1 MRIVLDTGGFSDVEV
16 GTVDRDDTELVFR
29 SPAGAVVARH
39 PVTAVACLDVRAT
52 GPQSTPAPAVATTSG
67 ADDPSSPLA
76 VRAAPTGNPQVDAA
90 RLDRPAAYAPWTQ
103 QEDTGLEAMT
113 AAGMSVA
120 DVAIVLRRQDG
131 GVRSRLR
138 HLREAADEAATGTGA
153 TSPTSTVRFDEP
165 PRPTP
170 APRGPASAQPTG
182 TVS

>member
-16 GTVDRDDTELVFR
+16 GTVDRDDTEWVFR

-52 GPQSTPAPAVATTSG
+52 GPRSASTPAPVVATTSG
-67 ADDPSSPLA
+67 TDDAPSPLV

-90 RLDRPAAYAPWTQ
+90 RLDRPAAYAPWTPP
-103 QEDTGLEAMT
+103 EDAGLQAMT

-131 GVRSRLR
+131 GVRSRLK
-138 HLREAADEAATGTGA
+138 HLREAADEDATGT
-153 TSPTSTVRFDEP
+153 TSPTSTVRFE
-165 PRPTP
+165 
-170 APRGPASAQPTG
+170 
-182 TVS
+182 

>member
-52 GPQSTPAPAVATTSG
+52 GPRSAPAPAPVPAVATTSG
-67 ADDPSSPLA
+67 ADDPSSPLV
-76 VRAAPTGNPQVDAA
+76 VRAAPTGNPQVDVA

-138 HLREAADEAATGTGA
+138 HLRGAADETATGTGA
-153 TSPTSTVRFDEP
+153 TSPTSTVRFD
-165 PRPTP
+165 
-170 APRGPASAQPTG
+170 
-182 TVS
+182 

>member
-52 GPQSTPAPAVATTSG
+52 GSRPTPAPAPAPFVPTTSG
-67 ADDPSSPLA
+67 TDDAPSPLV

-90 RLDRPAAYAPWTQ
+90 RLDRPAAYAPWTP
-103 QEDTGLEAMT
+103 QEDTGLQAMT

-131 GVRSRLR
+131 GVRSRLK
-138 HLREAADEAATGTGA
+138 HLREAADEDATGT
-153 TSPTSTVRFDEP
+153 TSPTSTVRFE
-165 PRPTP
+165 
-170 APRGPASAQPTG
+170 
-182 TVS
+182 

>member
-39 PVTAVACLDVRAT
+39 PVTAVACLDVQAT
-52 GPQSTPAPAVATTSG
+52 GPQSTPAVATTSG
-67 ADDPSSPLA
+67 ADEPSSPLV

-90 RLDRPAAYAPWTQ
+90 RLDRPAAYAPWTS

-138 HLREAADEAATGTGA
+138 HLRESADEAATGTGA
-153 TSPTSTVRFDEP
+153 TSPTSTVRFD
-165 PRPTP
+165 
-170 APRGPASAQPTG
+170 
-182 TVS
+182 

>member
-16 GTVDRDDTELVFR
+16 GTVDRDDTEWVFR

-52 GPQSTPAPAVATTSG
+52 GPRPTSTPAPVVATTSG
-67 ADDPSSPLA
+67 TDDAPSPLV

-90 RLDRPAAYAPWTQ
+90 RLDRPAAYAPWTPP
-103 QEDTGLEAMT
+103 EDAGLQAMT

-131 GVRSRLR
+131 GVRSRLK
-138 HLREAADEAATGTGA
+138 HLREAADEDATGT
-153 TSPTSTVRFDEP
+153 TSPTSTVRFE
-165 PRPTP
+165 
-170 APRGPASAQPTG
+170 
-182 TVS
+182 